1 MPLLARCLCILALM
15 IHHFRRSL
23 VLLCGCLVLITHQG
37 FGQKKN
43 QALIDS
49 IACYICST
57 SIQHK
62 EIVMHQAILE
72 TGWFR
77 AEFLMSRNNLFG
89 FRSKN
94 YLKFNSWK
102 ESVDY
107 YEQWQKKRY
116 TNPKE
121 DYYQFLERIKYGAPG
136 YSTGLRKMK
145 YALKCPCNK

>member
-1 MPLLARCLCILALM
+1 M
-15 IHHFRRSL
+15 IHHISRASL
-23 VLLCGCLVLITHQG
+23 LMLLCLVLSVDTCYA
-37 FGQKKN
+37 QKKN

-49 IACYICST
+49 IACYICASD
-57 SIQHK
+57 IAHK

-94 YLKFNSWK
+94 YLRFNNWK

-107 YEQWQKKRY
+107 YQQWQKKRY
-116 TNPKE
+116 TDPKE
-121 DYYQFLERIKYGAPG
+121 DYYKFLERIKYGSRG
-136 YSTGLRKMK
+136 YSNGLRKIK
-145 YALKCPCNK
+145 YTLKCPCTE